1 MATSINIAYTQCTGE
16 ENSRTFPQRRTSPLT
31 RFSWNIHS
39 GDIGVLANCKSLSVF
54 DTFKCRGI
62 TGKFP
67 AHFLKGEPVR

>member
-1 MATSINIAYTQCTGE
+1 MS
-16 ENSRTFPQRRTSPLT
+16 
-31 RFSWNIHS
+31 S

-54 DTFKCRGI
+54 DAQFCSGI